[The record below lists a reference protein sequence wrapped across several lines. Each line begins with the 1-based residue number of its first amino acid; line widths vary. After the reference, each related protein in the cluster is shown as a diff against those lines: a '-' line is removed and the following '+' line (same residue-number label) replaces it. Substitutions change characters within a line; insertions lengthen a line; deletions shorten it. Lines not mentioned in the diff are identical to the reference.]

1 METNPNIIICTSNA
15 FILKNNKLI
24 SSPILTIKSLFE
36 NRLRPFSNLLGSI
49 DLHPTF
55 CMRIRPFKELKIRY
69 GTMPLEKLRGINF
82 PFMRNGM
89 EDLLLI
95 NILVYYYGYNSIFRD
110 PRKKLITYR
119 INTNSLTPNRKTD
132 LNKLLDHVLLA
143 NNILYLNKCKNNN
156 LFLLCKAI
164 SKHQFKSNLLY
175 NYFYALIGYLI
186 VKFRDS
192 NLLYK
197 ILLSPIFIFTIPRIT
212 IQYMRK

>member
-1 METNPNIIICTSNA
+1 
-15 FILKNNKLI
+15 
-24 SSPILTIKSLFE
+24 
-36 NRLRPFSNLLGSI
+36 
-49 DLHPTF
+49 
-55 CMRIRPFKELKIRY
+55 MRIDPFRDFGLKY
-69 GTMPLEKLRGINF
+69 GTLPNDKNLDFNF
-82 PFMRNGM
+82 PFMKNGM

-95 NILVYYYGYNSIFRD
+95 NILLYYYGYNSVFRD

-119 INTNSLTPNRKTD
+119 LNTNSLTPNRKTD

-143 NNILYLNKCKNNN
+143 NNILYLNKFKNNN

-164 SKHQFKSNLLY
+164 SKHQLKSNLFY

-186 VKFRDS
+186 VKLRDS

-197 ILLSPIFIFTIPRIT
+197 ILFFPIFIFTIPRIT